1 VCNNR
6 LVSQIKKDKSRK
18 EAFIIM
24 KKDLGSLPA
33 VFPMPVLMVATYDE
47 NGKVDVMN
55 VAWGN
60 ICAMDK
66 IALNLATD
74 RKTLKNIRARKAFT
88 VALADEEHI
97 KEADFFGTAS
107 GNVMPDKFERT
118 GFHAVKSAHVDAPVI
133 EEFPV
138 TMECNV
144 EEIRDS
150 FGEVKVTGTIV
161 NVLADEK
168 VLDEKGK
175 VDAGKIHA
183 VMFDQF
189 RNAYYS
195 TGSKIAD
202 AWRVGSELMKK

>member
-1 VCNNR
+1 
-6 LVSQIKKDKSRK
+6 
-18 EAFIIM
+18 M

-33 VFPMPVLMVATYDE
+33 VFPMPVLMVATYGED
-47 NGKVDVMN
+47 GKVDVMN

-88 VALADEEHI
+88 VALADEEHL

-107 GNVMPDKFERT
+107 GNVMTDKFERT

-138 TMECNV
+138 TMECKV
-144 EEIRDS
+144 EEIRDA

-175 VDAGKIHA
+175 VDAGKLHA

-189 RNAYYS
+189 NNAYYS

-202 AWRVGSELMKK
+202 AWRIGSELMKK